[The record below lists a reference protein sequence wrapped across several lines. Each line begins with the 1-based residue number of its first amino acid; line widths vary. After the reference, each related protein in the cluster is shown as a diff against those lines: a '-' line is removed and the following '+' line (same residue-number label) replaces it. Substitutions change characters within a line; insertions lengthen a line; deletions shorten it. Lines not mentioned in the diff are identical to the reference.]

1 MSKRVAILKGSSILL
16 LSLAYGCANTLPGGA
31 GSPVSGAQLSGSGL
45 ISNNAGGLISNNAGG
60 LISNNAGGLISNN
73 AGGLIS
79 NNAGGLISNNA
90 GGLISNNAGGL
101 SGSVKGPSAGLI
113 SNNAG
118 GLISNN
124 AGGLISNNAGGLI
137 SNNAGGLI
145 SNNAGGYRTLATA
158 ADNFVL
164 VPGAKVAV
172 FNERNEMVSYGW
184 STVDKDGNYSFKRL
198 KDSTHLLFL
207 KAVYQVG
214 DKQVTLMAVCKAP
227 REAKTITANVDPATT
242 LVAKKVLEMLRLRVV
257 SVSTV
262 KADSFTTMASQLAP
276 VMTDAAAVLAVLQ
289 PPAAAAKTFDQA
301 IGEVN
306 VELPALKTQIAAS
319 VASAP
324 DVITTT
330 PEQVVVDSRN
340 SPTNPTPS
348 FVPGADPQP
357 SAAPTQAPVD
367 PTVPAPTGAVTTIE
381 GLAESEF
388 ALTSAANIDA
398 DRTSGT
404 LLVAN
409 GGKITSL
416 MVQSTTQVGGS
427 NEAADGTVMAVAAS
441 GTNRY
446 YLTAT
451 KIVKPTGAV
460 TLSGVS
466 NPSDF
471 VINGDYAYVTSQA
484 NHVVYKVS
492 LSTGVGTVLAG
503 SQGQLGSANGNAA
516 TTRFNEPRGIA
527 FSAGALFVADSR
539 NRVIRKLTLDG
550 TSSTF
555 SGSGLLGNGDGE
567 ATAAAYRN
575 PVDLTVDAAGNFYIV
590 DAGAGVIRK
599 ATSAGAVTTIA
610 GNGSRATLD
619 GTGAAASFRDPSSIA
634 LGTLDGHPILFVGQD
649 DAQIRVVQNW

>member
-16 LSLAYGCANTLPGGA
+16 LSLAYGCANTLPGGPQSA
-31 GSPVSGAQLSGSGL
+31 ATGAQLSGSSL

-262 KADSFTTMASQLAP
+262 KAESFTTMADQIAP

-306 VELPALKTQIAAS
+306 VELPALKTSIAAA

-340 SPTNPTPS
+340 SPTDPTPT
-348 FVPGADPQP
+348 
-357 SAAPTQAPVD
+357 AAPTNPGTNTGTNPVTPVD
-367 PTVPAPTGAVTTIE
+367 PSVPAPKGAVTTIE
-381 GLAESEF
+381 GLEGAE
-388 ALTSAANIDA
+388 ALTTASNIDA
-398 DRTSGT
+398 DRNGST
-404 LLVAN
+404 LLIAN
-409 GGKITSL
+409 GASVKSL
-416 MVQSTTQVGGS
+416 NVKSTTLVEAA
-427 NEAADGTVMAVAAS
+427 NEAADASVVAVAAS
-441 GTNRY
+441 GADRY
-446 YLTAT
+446 YLTNS
-451 KIVKPTGAV
+451 KIVKPSGAV
-460 TLSGVS
+460 TLSGVN

-471 VINGDYAYVTSQA
+471 VINGNFAYVTSEV
-484 NHVVYKVS
+484 NHVIYKVDLTS
-492 LSTGVGTVLAG
+492 GAGTVFSGAASTRG
-503 SQGQLGSANGNAA
+503 NANGNAA
-516 TTRFNEPRGIA
+516 TTRFNGPRGITFA
-527 FSAGALFVADSR
+527 NNALFVADSV
-539 NRVIRKLTLDG
+539 NRVIRKVALDG
-550 TSSTF
+550 TSSVF
-555 SGSGLLGNGDGE
+555 SGSGQQGTGDG
-567 ATAAAYRN
+567 AADVASFRT
-575 PVDLTVDAAGNFYIV
+575 PVDLTADATGNLYIV

-599 ATSAGAVTTIA
+599 ASATGAVTTIA
-610 GNGSRATLD
+610 GNGDSASVN
-619 GTGAAASFRDPSSIA
+619 GTGSAASFRYPASVA
-634 LGTLDGHPILFVGQD
+634 LGTLDGHPILFVGQED
-649 DAQIRVVQNW
+649 GQIRVVQNW

>member
-16 LSLAYGCANTLPGGA
+16 LSLAYGCANTVPGGPQSA
-31 GSPVSGAQLSGSGL
+31 ATGAQLSGSSL

-145 SNNAGGYRTLATA
+145 SNNAGGYRTLQAA

-262 KADSFTTMASQLAP
+262 KAESFTTMATQIAP

-306 VELPALKTQIAAS
+306 VELPALKTSIAAS

-324 DVITTT
+324 NVIATT
-330 PEQVVVDSRN
+330 PEQVVVDSKN
-340 SPTNPTPS
+340 S
-348 FVPGADPQP
+348 
-357 SAAPTQAPVD
+357 PVD
-367 PTVPAPTGAVTTIE
+367 PAPAQPPAETPATGGSGTGSTGTTGSTTAAAPKGVVTTMADA
-381 GLAESEF
+381 G
-388 ALTSAANIDA
+388 LTSTTSIDA
-398 DRTSGT
+398 DRNGST
-404 LLVAN
+404 LIVAN
-409 GGKITSL
+409 GAAVKSL
-416 MVQSTTQVGGS
+416 AVKSTTLV
-427 NEAADGTVMAVAAS
+427 EASDEAVTDGVLAVAAS
-441 GTNRY
+441 TAGRY
-446 YLTAT
+446 YLTDT
-451 KIVKPTGAV
+451 KIVKPTGEV

-466 NPSDF
+466 KPSDF
-471 VINGDYAYVTSQA
+471 VVNGQFAYVTSQVD
-484 NHVVYKVS
+484 HVIYKVD
-492 LSTGVGTVLAG
+492 LTTGTGVVFSGAKG
-503 SQGQLGSANGNAA
+503 SIGNAT
-516 TTRFNEPRGIA
+516 TTRFNNPRGITFDA
-527 FSAGALFVADSR
+527 TANALFVADSG
-539 NRVIRKLTLDG
+539 NRVIRKVALDG
-550 TSSTF
+550 TPSVF
-555 SGSGLLGNGDGE
+555 SGSGVFGKADGDAGV
-567 ATAAAYRN
+567 ATYSN
-575 PVDLTVDAAGNFYIV
+575 PVDLTSDGMGNLYVV
-590 DAGAGVIRK
+590 DAGSAVVRK
-599 ATSAGAVTTIA
+599 VSATGAVTTIA
-610 GNGSRATLD
+610 GNGKSQSTD
-619 GTGAAASFRDPSSIA
+619 GTGAEASFHFPTSIA
-634 LGTLDGHPILFVGQD
+634 LGSLNGFPILFVGED
-649 DAQIRVVQNW
+649 TAAKNIRVIQNW